1 MSLTKLLIEVVVV
14 ALFAAPVAL
23 AETASPAAESSPVVQ
38 SEVTGVRPDA
48 LEVPTATATRSAL
61 PSDVPVTLEE
71 VTVGVESAVVAE
83 QPAEMAMPPAQ
94 RDAAADSDESSA
106 PESVSDPE
114 MDDVAVE
121 SEPELEPELEGLE
134 PEPESDSV
142 PAAWDS
148 SSAPALAELPD
159 VVEPEVVDAQPS
171 LGAIGYD
178 SEGRRGRVHIVVSR
192 DTLWDI
198 SNAYLGTPWVWPSI
212 WKDNDDS
219 IENPHLIHPGDHI
232 WITPSEMRRVTSEEA
247 ALLLANRP
255 TQESVPASAEDAAP
269 DPAEQIPE
277 TPLAQP
283 VDRGSYRV
291 SSRES
296 AGLITPEQY
305 EASTSIVDRVPERVL
320 MSQEDQVYIGLG
332 EGEIEAGDQLTIF
345 RTNVKV
351 FDPDTGALLGYHVEI
366 LGWLE
371 VIETYPETSLAEIGM
386 SNAEIEVSDRVMP
399 REPLLEEIAIQAS
412 PEDVEGKISFFPN
425 KRVLMGFNDFVYLNR
440 GALDG
445 LEVGSP
451 LSVYRP
457 GRMATEATR
466 GESVHVPDSVIA
478 DMLVVRTEDQSAVA
492 LVTRTN
498 TELKLGDRF
507 RGAR

>member
-38 SEVTGVRPDA
+38 SEVTAVRPDA
-48 LEVPTATATRSAL
+48 LEVPTAIATRSAL
-61 PSDVPVTLEE
+61 PSDVPATLEE
-71 VTVGVESAVVAE
+71 VPVGLEPAVVAE

-94 RDAAADSDESSA
+94 RDPAADWDESPASE
-106 PESVSDPE
+106 PVSDAE
-114 MDDVAVE
+114 MDEVAVE
-121 SEPELEPELEGLE
+121 SEPELEGLE

-142 PAAWDS
+142 PASWDS
-148 SSAPALAELPD
+148 SSASTLTDLPD
-159 VVEPEVVDAQPS
+159 VVEPEVVDVQPS

-212 WKDNDDS
+212 WKDNDES

-232 WITPSEMRRVTSEEA
+232 WITPSEMRRVTPEEA
-247 ALLLANRP
+247 ALLLVNRP
-255 TQESVPASAEDAAP
+255 TQESVPAAAEDAAP
-269 DPAEQIPE
+269 DPAELIPE

-296 AGLITPEQY
+296 AGLITPDQY
-305 EASTSIVDRVPERVL
+305 EASTSIVGGVPERVL

-371 VIETYPETSLAEIGM
+371 VVETYPETSLAEIGM

-399 REPLLEEIAIQAS
+399 REPLPAEIAIQVS

-440 GALDG
+440 GSLDG

-492 LVTRTN
+492 LVTRSI
-498 TELKLGDRF
+498 TELELGDRF